1 MKAKL
6 PKKTRCFFAY
16 ARLRS
21 LGIISALSP
30 GARREFQ
37 ELVDGAIDKVMEDH
51 PNARIGTIVNKVA
64 DLIQEECDEL
74 LCRDEDDRA
83 IAEIIEAALD
93 KFLANCD
100 LDSLD
105 EKTSDRIVRQLWERM
120 DDVAKDWCLDAYT
133 CLEAVID
140 DLIEETERR
149 AGNDMDVILAGDYVD
164 EFEEEDCD
172 A

>member
-16 ARLRS
+16 VRL
-21 LGIISALSP
+21 LPTGTISSLSP

-37 ELVDGAIDKVMEDH
+37 ELVDGAIEEVMEDH

-74 LCRDEDDRA
+74 LCRDEDDQA
-83 IAEIIEAALD
+83 IAKIIEAALD
-93 KFLANCD
+93 KFLANSD
-100 LDSLD
+100 LGGPD
-105 EKTSDRIVRQLWERM
+105 EKTSDRIVRQVWERM

-149 AGNDMDVILAGDYVD
+149 AGKDMDAILAGEYVD
-164 EFEEEDCD
+164 EDEEEDCD

>member
-6 PKKTRCFFAY
+6 PKKTRCFSAY
-16 ARLRS
+16 VRL
-21 LGIISALSP
+21 LPKGTMSALSP
-30 GARREFQ
+30 DGRREFQ
-37 ELVDGAIDKVMEDH
+37 ELVDRAIAKVMEDH
-51 PNARIGTIVNKVA
+51 PNARTGTIVNKVA

-74 LCRDEDDRA
+74 LCRDVDDQA

-93 KFLANCD
+93 KFLANSD
-100 LDSLD
+100 LGSPD

-149 AGNDMDVILAGDYVD
+149 AGTDMDAILAGQYFD
-164 EFEEEDCD
+164 EDEVKDCD